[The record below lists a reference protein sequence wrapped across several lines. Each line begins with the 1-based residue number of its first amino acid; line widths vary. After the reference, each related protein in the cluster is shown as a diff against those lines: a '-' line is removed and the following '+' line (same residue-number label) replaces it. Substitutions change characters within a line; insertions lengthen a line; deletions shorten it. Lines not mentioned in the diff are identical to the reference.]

1 MFFNKQKLLYK
12 NDTQIMKL
20 KNKNYTL
27 SRIKCS
33 QKVIELKRVTK
44 VVKGGKIMTY
54 RAIVILGNNNNKVG
68 VGIGC
73 ADDAAFAI
81 KKACANGKQN
91 IIIVPITKEA
101 SIPAAIK
108 VSYGASKIIMRPT
121 KAGNGIK
128 ASGSIKTICEYA
140 GIKNISIKQLGSN
153 NILNNVKAAILALIA
168 LKQKVEL
175 LKTQSNNKYKIY
187 TKLMKNIRL

>member
-1 MFFNKQKLLYK
+1 MLFNQEKLLHK
-12 NDTQIMKL
+12 NDQSI
-20 KNKNYTL
+20 NKFKHLNYTL

-68 VGIGC
+68 IGVGS

-91 IIIVPITKEA
+91 LIIAPITKLA
-101 SIPAAIK
+101 SIPAFIK
-108 VSYGASKIIMRPT
+108 ISYGASKIIMRP
-121 KAGNGIK
+121 ACEGNGIK

-140 GIKNISIKQLGSN
+140 GIKNISIKQVGSN
-153 NILNNVKAAILALIA
+153 NILNNVKATFLALIA
-168 LKQKVEL
+168 LKQKVEF
-175 LKTQSNNKYKIY
+175 LKTQSSNKYKIY
-187 TKLMKNIRL
+187 TKLMKNIRI

>member
-1 MFFNKQKLLYK
+1 MLFNKEKLLYK
-12 NDTQIMKL
+12 NNQPI
-20 KNKNYTL
+20 NKFKKINYTL
-27 SRIKCS
+27 SKIKCS

-68 VGIGC
+68 VGVGS

-91 IIIVPITKEA
+91 LIIVPITKEA
-101 SIPAAIK
+101 SIPALIK
-108 VSYGASKIIMRPT
+108 MSYGASKIIMQPAC
-121 KAGNGIK
+121 AGNGIK
-128 ASGSIKTICEYA
+128 ASGSLKTICEYA

-153 NILNNVKAAILALIA
+153 NILNNVKATILALIA

-175 LKTQSNNKYKIY
+175 LKIQSINKYKIY
-187 TKLMKNIRL
+187 TKLMKNISI

>member
-1 MFFNKQKLLYK
+1 MPFNKEKLLYK
-12 NDTQIMKL
+12 NDQQIKKSKNINFKL
-20 KNKNYTL
+20 SK
-27 SRIKCS
+27 IKCS

-68 VGIGC
+68 IGIGS

-91 IIIVPITKEA
+91 LIIAPITKEA
-101 SIPAAIK
+101 SIPAFIK
-108 VSYGASKIIMRPT
+108 ISYGASKIIMRP
-121 KAGNGIK
+121 ANEGNGIK

-140 GIKNISIKQLGSN
+140 GIKNVSIKQFGSN
-153 NILNNVKAAILALIA
+153 NILNNVKATFLALIA
-168 LKQKVEL
+168 LKEKVEL
-175 LKTQSNNKYKIY
+175 LKTQSSNKYKIY
-187 TKLMKNIRL
+187 TKLMKNIKI